1 MRGVPPVLMM
11 RGAKLSLMLRNGK
24 LFPAAL
30 ARGRPLTTPKPLSPP
45 PNPLNNLQSLIL
57 IACLLACFLGVVQ
70 SKRSLLGGDPS
81 LNYQESTKL
90 FTVQQEVLRKS
101 GSGTSFTSFA
111 SSSTA
116 PLLFLSLSV
125 FLQPGRRMTSR
136 FRRST
141 VVEVVHTELPWRWS
155 VQAAEKPRSMLRR
168 SPAPAC

>member
-1 MRGVPPVLMM
+1 MRGAPPVLMM

-30 ARGRPLTTPKPLSPP
+30 ARGRPLPTPKPLSPP

-70 SKRSLLGGDPS
+70 SKPSLLGGDPS

-90 FTVQQEVLRKS
+90 FTAQQEVLEKS

-111 SSSTA
+111 SSF
-116 PLLFLSLSV
+116 LFLFPVSSA
-125 FLQPGRRMTSR
+125 TWA
-136 FRRST
+136 
-141 VVEVVHTELPWRWS
+141 EDDLPFQK
-155 VQAAEKPRSMLRR
+155 VNCCGGCPH
-168 SPAPAC
+168 